1 MAATSGDR
9 SGRAGRWF
17 GRGRWRIAALALV
30 LVLAGCG
37 AAAWWL
43 WPVTPDP
50 PSVDLSGADP
60 AVAETVTA
68 AREAV
73 RKAPG
78 DAAAWGK
85 FGMVLLAHDFRAQA
99 AASFVWAERLD
110 PHDPRWPYYWGYILS
125 LDDPVAAVPQWE
137 RAVEL
142 AGDRDAAPRLRLGA
156 AYLEQGRTEDAEA
169 QFRRVLERQPD
180 DPEANLQ
187 LARAECTQ
195 GAYREGL
202 AFLGRAAEAPFTRK
216 GAHTLAAEA
225 HQRLGDQEAAA
236 RDLRIAEDLP
246 DDKPWPDPFLDEVGE
261 LQRGKRALLKRAVDS
276 LSAGRVAEGVTWL
289 RQLVQ
294 DYPETDWAW
303 MRLGKALVQAGD
315 LPGAEQALR
324 AALRLTPDLV
334 DAHFYLGVVRFQRD
348 DFAGAAAAF
357 RRATELK
364 PDYAV
369 AYYNLGQCLVKQGDR
384 PGALEAFRAAVEN
397 KPSYPKAH
405 AALGTALAAEG
416 RTAEAREQLQDAV
429 RLDPEDRR
437 WRDLLDGLK
446 KETPR

>member
-17 GRGRWRIAALALV
+17 GRGRWRVAALALV
-30 LVLAGCG
+30 LILAGCG
-37 AAAWWL
+37 VAAWWL
-43 WPVTPDP
+43 WPATPDP

-68 AREAV
+68 ARDAV

-78 DAAAWGK
+78 SAAAWGK
-85 FGMVLLAHDFRAQA
+85 FGMVLLAHDFRPQA
-99 AASFVWAERLD
+99 EACFVWAGRLD
-110 PHDPRWPYYWGYILS
+110 PREPRWPYYRGYILS

-142 AGDRDAAPRLRLGA
+142 SGDRDAAPRLRLGA
-156 AYLEQGRTEDAEA
+156 AYLEQGRTEDAET
-169 QFRRVLERQPD
+169 QFRRVLERRPD

-187 LARAECTQ
+187 LARAEC
-195 GAYREGL
+195 GSRRRPGW
-202 AFLGRAAEAPFTRK
+202 LGVTRSRARAPFTRK
-216 GAHTLAAEA
+216 AAHTLAAEVR
-225 HQRLGDQEAAA
+225 QRLGDQEAAA
-236 RDLRIAEDLP
+236 RELRLAEELP
-246 DDKPWPDPFLDEVGE
+246 DDAPWPDPLLGE
-261 LQRGKRALLKRAVDS
+261 MADLQRGKRALLKGAVDA
-276 LSAGRVAEGVTWL
+276 LSDGRVAEGVTWL
-289 RQLVQ
+289 RELVQ

-303 MRLGKALVQAGD
+303 LRLGKALVQAGD

-324 AALRLTPDLV
+324 AALRLTPDMV

-348 DFAGAAAAF
+348 DWAGAAAAF

-369 AYYNLGQCLVKQGDR
+369 AYYNLGKCLLKQGDR
-384 PGALEAFRAAVEN
+384 PGAREAFRAAVEN
-397 KPSYPKAH
+397 KPSYPNAH
-405 AALGTALAAEG
+405 AALGTALAEEG
-416 RTAEAREQLQDAV
+416 RTEEAREQFQDAV

-437 WRDLLDGLK
+437 WRDLLEGLK